1 MEKNKK
7 IEILRAFKY
16 LLIATSAGV
25 IQIASFTLL
34 NEILK
39 MKYWPAY
46 LIALILSVVWNFT
59 INRKYTFRTVA
70 NITYAMLEVLGYYLI
85 FTPLSTWWGD
95 ALVNVGWN
103 EYLVLALTMVINL
116 VTEYAFYYFVVY
128 KNKIDNAINKN
139 IKNENID
146 KKGID
151 KK

>member
-7 IEILRAFKY
+7 YEVLRAFKY
-16 LLIATSAGV
+16 LLIASSAGL

-39 MKYWPAY
+39 MNYWLAY
-46 LIALILSVVWNFT
+46 IIALVLSVLWNFT

-70 NITYAMLEVLGYYLI
+70 NITYAMLEVLGYYI
-85 FTPLSTWWGD
+85 VFTPLSTWWGD
-95 ALVNVGWN
+95 ALVNIGWN

-128 KNKIDNAINKN
+128 RNKIDNAVKKN
-139 IKNENID
+139 QEQID
-146 KKGID
+146 KKDID